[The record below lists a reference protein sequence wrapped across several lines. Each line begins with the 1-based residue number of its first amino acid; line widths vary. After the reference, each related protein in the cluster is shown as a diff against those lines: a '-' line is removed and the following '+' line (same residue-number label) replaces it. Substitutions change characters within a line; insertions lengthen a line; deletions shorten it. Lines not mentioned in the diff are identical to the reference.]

1 MVSRSDARGFLPLKP
16 VMAGRVTKPVT
27 VIGLAIL
34 PHQRGIT
41 LKIKHG
47 RALAR
52 SLAVLL
58 TAGLSVFMG
67 VSSAGAWNVTE
78 SLASVSAVHLNGQDV
93 SDISVA
99 PGSTINIKLKYAVAL
114 NTGCPGCDEE
124 VQLGFANQNPDQCI
138 GTDGFIGQGNQAYAG
153 KWKFKETAPTAPG
166 SYFLAFAFDEDFG
179 CNQSGPGWAS
189 GTPNPQTQ
197 YFAHITV
204 T

>member
-1 MVSRSDARGFLPLKP
+1 L
-16 VMAGRVTKPVT
+16 
-27 VIGLAIL
+27 I
-34 PHQRGIT
+34 
-41 LKIKHG
+41 IKHG

-52 SLAVLL
+52 SLAVIV

-67 VSSAGAWNVTE
+67 VSSASAWNVTS
-78 SLASVSAVHLNGQDV
+78 SLASISGVQLNAQHV
-93 SDISVA
+93 SDLSVA
-99 PGSTINIKLKYAVAL
+99 PGSTVTIKLKYAVAA
-114 NTGCPGCDEE
+114 NTGCPDCVEE

-138 GTDGFIGQGNQAYAG
+138 GSGGILGLGNQAYSG
-153 KWKFKETAPTAPG
+153 KWKFKETAPTTPG

-189 GTPNPQTQ
+189 GTPDPQTQ